1 MKKKKKNLF
10 FGVLNFVLNI
20 RLFCFVGVTDI
31 QADLPTRKVTVSG
44 KTNPQQVLHKARK
57 FDKKAEIV
65 VEPPA
70 PAPEAKAETKAAETK
85 TEESTKAEKKPDSTE
100 KKTEEKAPEKKAEDN
115 KSPPKEKGET
125 KAEKKSEEVVNSN
138 PPSAYQYYYQEKP
151 ITDYWAR
158 SPYTSSY
165 YNPYNSYVPSQSY
178 PPNHYNQFPETDYS
192 SFYTNPQYLKH
203 IPNTY

>member
-1 MKKKKKNLF
+1 M
-10 FGVLNFVLNI
+10 
-20 RLFCFVGVTDI
+20 FCFVGVVGV

-70 PAPEAKAETKAAETK
+70 PAVPAPEAKAETKAAETK
-85 TEESTKAEKKPDSTE
+85 TEESTKAEKKPNSPE

-125 KAEKKSEEVVNSN
+125 KAEKKSEEVVNIN

-151 ITDYWAR
+151 NTDYWAH

-178 PPNHYNQFPETDYS
+178 PPHHYNQFPETDYS

>member
-1 MKKKKKNLF
+1 MKKKKNLF
-10 FGVLNFVLNI
+10 FGVLNFVLDI
-20 RLFCFVGVTDI
+20 HLFCFVGVVDV
-31 QADLPTRKVTVSG
+31 QADLPTHKVTVLG
-44 KTNPQQVLHKARK
+44 KTNPQKVLHKARK
-57 FDKKAEIV
+57 FDRKAEIV
-65 VEPPA
+65 VEP

-85 TEESTKAEKKPDSTE
+85 TEESTKPEKKPDSPE

-115 KSPPKEKGET
+115 KPPPKEKGET
-125 KAEKKSEEVVNSN
+125 KAEKKSEEVVTIN

-165 YNPYNSYVPSQSY
+165 YNPPYNSYAPSQSY
-178 PPNHYNQFPETDYS
+178 APHQYNQFPETDYP

-203 IPNTY
+203 IPSTY